1 MRNRSRLAIS
11 ADRTLVPARGSVP
24 FVRLPIS
31 RPSPSS
37 LTDNQTYLS
46 STISSNSSN
55 TTAISSTGSGRSEN
69 GYSQEN
75 TRVPRVSV
83 NVNTGVT
90 SDQKQTGFRSRIGVL
105 TSGQAPEDP
114 STTTSELRS
123 PASALVSPSLTCSSR
138 TPSTLSPAT
147 PFVGGFGSA
156 HDAAIE
162 VVNGDGHDA
171 EDGVDRAFGVAP
183 PQGK

>member
-1 MRNRSRLAIS
+1 M
-11 ADRTLVPARGSVP
+11 P

-46 STISSNSSN
+46 STISSNSFN

-83 NVNTGVT
+83 NVNVNN
-90 SDQKQTGFRSRIGVL
+90 DQKQAGFGSRIGVL
-105 TSGQAPEDP
+105 TSGQAQEDP
-114 STTTSELRS
+114 STTTNELRS
-123 PASALVSPSLTCSSR
+123 PASAVVSPSLTCSSR